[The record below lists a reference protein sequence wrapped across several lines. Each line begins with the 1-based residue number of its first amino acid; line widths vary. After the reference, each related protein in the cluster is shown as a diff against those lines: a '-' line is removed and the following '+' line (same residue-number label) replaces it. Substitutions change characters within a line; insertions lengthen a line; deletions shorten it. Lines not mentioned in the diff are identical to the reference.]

1 MAISKLTARKI
12 LKDAGAERVSDSAAL
27 ELSELVDRY
36 AYSLAKKA
44 VSLAAHA
51 KRKTIQKADI
61 DLAK

>member
-1 MAISKLTARKI
+1 MAISKVTARRI
-12 LKDAGAERVSDSAAL
+12 LKDAGAGRVSDSAAQ